1 MSQAD
6 PVLSVTKTARRRGS
20 EASGF
25 RLEVPHFQ
33 VSRGECIALTGTSGS
48 GKSTMLDLLGLVLRP
63 DRCERFTLRLP
74 DGTEIDVGALWE
86 RNDRDA
92 LAAVRAVHIGYIL
105 QTGGLLPFLTAGDN
119 IGLSRALLGMNTQDG
134 LIDRLTTALG
144 ITRLLSKKPHA
155 LSIGERQRVAIARAL
170 AHRPALLLADEPT
183 AALDPGQAVDVVTLL
198 LQLAR
203 ELDITVIIVSHDWEL
218 IQSLGLKQVR
228 GQAMDGGTG
237 SATRFQS

>member
-6 PVLSVTKTARRRGS
+6 MVLSVKGTERRRGG
-20 EASGF
+20 ETGGF
-25 RLEVPHFQ
+25 RLEVPQFQ
-33 VSRGECIALTGTSGS
+33 VSRGECIALTGASGS

-63 DRCERFTLRLP
+63 DRCERFSLRLP
-74 DGTEIDVGALWE
+74 DGVDINVGALWKN
-86 RNDRDA
+86 NDRDA

-119 IGLSRALLGMNTQDG
+119 IGLSRALLGMSTHDG
-134 LIDRLTTALG
+134 LIDRLTATLG
-144 ITRLLSKKPHA
+144 ITRLLAKKPHD

-183 AALDPGQAVDVVTLL
+183 AALDPGQAVDVVKLL
-198 LQLAR
+198 LQLAH
-203 ELDITVIIVSHDWEL
+203 ELNITVVIVSHDWEL
-218 IQSLGLKQVR
+218 VQSLGLRQVR
-228 GQAMDGGTG
+228 GQPLDGGTG